1 MRCCYEMLKAC
12 LYKHEPWFLK
22 EINAKQWIFWKNA
35 HTKVRPPDHK
45 ESGFTCIWI
54 HSILF

>member
-1 MRCCYEMLKAC
+1 MLKAC